1 MFHPFKLFGVLTM
14 PLHLPLLGLA
24 LLVIAMTALAP
35 LLGEAPIVRPAMS
48 ATAAVDVGVVRPS
61 PFGSGAAVRNLL
73 F

>member
-24 LLVIAMTALAP
+24 LLVLAMTALAP
-35 LLGEAPIVRPAMS
+35 LLGDAPIVRPAMA
-48 ATAAVDVGVVRPS
+48 ATAPVYVKVIRPS
-61 PFGSGAAVRNLL
+61 PFGSSAAMRNLL